1 MAIDRPNRPARQ
13 FGEGPEPVAEAQK
26 PVEDLARARG
36 HFRHQGGSPRRVQR
50 IVPGGASERRAA
62 IRGGLQEVAARIA
75 VAEHTVQ
82 TGARELLIAEA
93 RGGALMPAVVAQQAQ
108 HGLEK

>member
-1 MAIDRPNRPARQ
+1 
-13 FGEGPEPVAEAQK
+13 
-26 PVEDLARARG
+26 
-36 HFRHQGGSPRRVQR
+36 
-50 IVPGGASERRAA
+50 
-62 IRGGLQEVAARIA
+62 